1 MGSYLMHIG
10 ITEKVRRK
18 LKLSTKFIY
27 GSILP
32 DLVKME
38 TGDRTGT
45 YFLKTIEDKDGIK
58 RLPVIDD
65 AISILSDK
73 LDKEVRLGYIA
84 HLIEDLLWFEKYI
97 PSFATKLEE
106 GKKQYLADNSV
117 HSAEEFSKDIYEDYS
132 KINSYMVEK
141 CELEYGKLKEQLK
154 EIMTDKE
161 VEFLEKNDHMMNL
174 KEIDTTKVITKDK
187 LDEYIKEAEEKVE
200 VVIKE
205 LLGE

>member
-10 ITEKVRRK
+10 VTENVRRK
-18 LKLSTKFIY
+18 LKLSSKFIY

-32 DLVKME
+32 DLIKME

-45 YFLKTIEDKDGIK
+45 HFLKTRVNEDGIK
-58 RLPVIDD
+58 RLPVLDD
-65 AISILSDK
+65 AISMLSGK

-97 PSFATKLEE
+97 PSFATNLEE
-106 GKKQYLADNSV
+106 GRKVYLADNSV

-132 KINSYMVEK
+132 KINAYVVET
-141 CELEYGKLKEQLK
+141 CNIDYTKLKEELSSLMNEK
-154 EIMTDKE
+154 EI
-161 VEFLEKNDHMMNL
+161 EFLSKNDTMRDV
-174 KEIDTTKVITKDK
+174 KEIHITKIITKDK
-187 LDEYIKEAEEKVE
+187 LDEYIKEAEEKVI

>member
-10 ITEKVRRK
+10 ITEKVRRR
-18 LKLSTKFIY
+18 LKLSYKFIY

-38 TGDRTGT
+38 TGDRSGT
-45 YFLKTIEDKDGIK
+45 HFLKTFEDKDGIK

-65 AISILSDK
+65 AISTLGTDIN
-73 LDKEVRLGYIA
+73 KEVRLGYIA

-117 HSAEEFSKDIYEDYS
+117 HSAEEFSKDIYEDYA
-132 KINSYMVEK
+132 KINSYMVKK
-141 CELEYGKLKEQLK
+141 CELDYEKLKEQLK

-161 VEFLEKNDHMMNL
+161 FKFLEQNDIMRDV

-187 LDEYIKEAEEKVE
+187 LDKYIKEAEEKVE
-200 VVIKE
+200 AVIKE

>member
-45 YFLKTIEDKDGIK
+45 HFLKTIEDKDGIK

-161 VEFLEKNDHMMNL
+161 VESLEKNDHMRNL

>member
-18 LKLSTKFIY
+18 LKLSHKFIY

-45 YFLKTIEDKDGIK
+45 HFLKTRVDEDGIK

-65 AISILSDK
+65 AITMLNGK

-97 PSFATKLEE
+97 PSFATNLEE
-106 GKKQYLADNSV
+106 GRKAYLADNSV
-117 HSAEEFSKDIYEDYS
+117 HSAEEFSKDIYEDYA
-132 KINSYMVEK
+132 KINAYMVEA
-141 CELEYGKLKEQLK
+141 CELDYDALKQELAKLMTENELRFLSNNDNMRDVK
-154 EIMTDKE
+154 EI
-161 VEFLEKNDHMMNL
+161 H
-174 KEIDTTKVITKDK
+174 TTKIITKDK
-187 LDEYIKEAEEKVE
+187 LDEYIKEAEEKVI

>member
-10 ITEKVRRK
+10 VTEKVRRK
-18 LKLSTKFIY
+18 LKLSPKFIY

-45 YFLKTIEDKDGIK
+45 HFLKTRVDEDGVK

-65 AISILSDK
+65 AISMLSGK

-84 HLIEDLLWFEKYI
+84 HLIQDLLWFEKYI

-106 GKKQYLADNSV
+106 GRKAYLADNSV
-117 HSAEEFSKDIYEDYS
+117 HSAEEFSKDIYEDYA
-132 KINSYMVEK
+132 KINAYMVEA
-141 CELEYGKLKEQLK
+141 CDLDYAKLKEELRALMNEK
-154 EIMTDKE
+154 EIA
-161 VEFLEKNDHMMNL
+161 FLSRNDAMRNAS
-174 KEIDTTKVITKDK
+174 EIHTTKIITKDK
-187 LDEYIKEAEEKVE
+187 LDEYIKEAEEKVI
-200 VVIKE
+200 VIIKE

>member
-18 LKLSTKFIY
+18 LKLSSKFIY

-45 YFLKTIEDKDGIK
+45 HFLKTVVQGEDVKK
-58 RLPVIDD
+58 LPALDD
-65 AISILSDK
+65 AISMLSDK

-97 PSFATKLEE
+97 PGFATKLEE

-132 KINSYMVEK
+132 KINSYMVES
-141 CELEYGKLKEQLK
+141 CNLDYAKLKQELSKIMNEK
-154 EIMTDKE
+154 EI
-161 VEFLEKNDHMMNL
+161 EFLSKNDHMRDF

-187 LDEYIKEAEEKVE
+187 LDEYIKEAEEKVV

>member
-1 MGSYLMHIG
+1 
-10 ITEKVRRK
+10 
-18 LKLSTKFIY
+18 
-27 GSILP
+27 
-32 DLVKME
+32 ME

-45 YFLKTIEDKDGIK
+45 HFLKTIEDKDGIK

-187 LDEYIKEAEEKVE
+187 LDEYIKEAEEKVV

>member
-18 LKLSTKFIY
+18 LKLSSKFIY

-32 DLVKME
+32 DLIKME

-45 YFLKTIEDKDGIK
+45 HFLKTKVDEYGIK

-65 AISILSDK
+65 AITMLNGK

-84 HLIEDLLWFEKYI
+84 HLIQDLLWFEKYI
-97 PSFATKLEE
+97 PSFATNLEE
-106 GKKQYLADNSV
+106 GRKAYLADNSV
-117 HSAEEFSKDIYEDYS
+117 HSAEEFSEDIYEDYV
-132 KINSYMVEK
+132 KINAYMVEVCK
-141 CELEYGKLKEQLK
+141 LDYDALKQELAKLMTENEMSFLSNNDNMRDVK
-154 EIMTDKE
+154 EI
-161 VEFLEKNDHMMNL
+161 HA
-174 KEIDTTKVITKDK
+174 TKIITKDK
-187 LDEYIKEAEEKVE
+187 LDEYIKEAEEKVI

>member
-45 YFLKTIEDKDGIK
+45 HFLKTIEDKDGIK

>member
-10 ITEKVRRK
+10 ITEKVRRR
-18 LKLSTKFIY
+18 LNLSTKFIY

-45 YFLKTIEDKDGIK
+45 HFLKTVVQGEDIK
-58 RLPVIDD
+58 RLPVLDD
-65 AISILSDK
+65 AISMLSGK

-106 GKKQYLADNSV
+106 GRKAYLADNSV
-117 HSAEEFSKDIYEDYS
+117 HTAEEFSKDIYEDYS
-132 KINSYMVEK
+132 KINSYMVEACK
-141 CELEYGKLKEQLK
+141 IDYTKLKENLSKMMNEQ
-154 EIMTDKE
+154 EI
-161 VEFLEKNDHMMNL
+161 EFLSRNDTMRNPT
-174 KEIDTTKVITKDK
+174 EINTTKVITKDK
-187 LDEYIKEAEEKVE
+187 LDEYIKEAEEKVI

>member
-18 LKLSTKFIY
+18 LKLSSKFIY

-45 YFLKTIEDKDGIK
+45 HFLKTVIQGEDVKK
-58 RLPVIDD
+58 LPVLDD
-65 AISILSDK
+65 AISMLSDK

-97 PSFATKLEE
+97 PVFATKLEE

-117 HSAEEFSKDIYEDYS
+117 HSSEEFSKDIYEDYS

-141 CELEYGKLKEQLK
+141 CELDYIKLKEQLK

-161 VEFLEKNDHMMNL
+161 VEFLEKNDLMRDI

>member
-45 YFLKTIEDKDGIK
+45 HFLKTIEDKDGIK

-65 AISILSDK
+65 AISVLSDK

-141 CELEYGKLKEQLK
+141 CELDYAKLKQELSKIMSEK
-154 EIMTDKE
+154 EI
-161 VEFLEKNDHMMNL
+161 EFLSTNDHMMNV

>member
-38 TGDRTGT
+38 TGDREGT
-45 YFLKTIEDKDGIK
+45 HFLKTIEDKDGVK

-65 AISILSDK
+65 AIAMLSSDI
-73 LDKEVRLGYIA
+73 DKEVRLGYIA

-132 KINSYMVEK
+132 KINSYMVK
-141 CELEYGKLKEQLK
+141 RCELDYEKIKEQLK

-161 VEFLEKNDHMMNL
+161 YEFLEKNDIMRDVN
-174 KEIDTTKVITKDK
+174 EIDTTKVIPKDK
-187 LDEYIKEAEEKVE
+187 LNEYIEEAEEKVE

>member
-18 LKLSTKFIY
+18 LKLSSKFIY

-38 TGDRTGT
+38 TGDRTGSH
-45 YFLKTIEDKDGIK
+45 FLKTKVDEYGIK
-58 RLPVIDD
+58 RLPVVED
-65 AISILSDK
+65 AITMLSNK

-97 PSFATKLEE
+97 PSFATNLEE
-106 GKKQYLADNSV
+106 GRKAYLADNSV
-117 HSAEEFSKDIYEDYS
+117 HSAEEFSRDIYEDYS
-132 KINSYMVEK
+132 KINAYMVEA
-141 CELEYGKLKEQLK
+141 CEIDYDVLKQELAKLMTKNEMEFLSNNDSMRDVK
-154 EIMTDKE
+154 EI
-161 VEFLEKNDHMMNL
+161 H
-174 KEIDTTKVITKDK
+174 TTKIITKDK

>member
-38 TGDRTGT
+38 TGDRAGT
-45 YFLKTIEDKDGIK
+45 HFLKTIEDKDGIK

-187 LDEYIKEAEEKVE
+187 LYEYIKEAEEKVV

>member
-45 YFLKTIEDKDGIK
+45 HFLKTIEDKDGIK

-141 CELEYGKLKEQLK
+141 CELDYAKLKQELSKIMSEK
-154 EIMTDKE
+154 EI
-161 VEFLEKNDHMMNL
+161 EFLEKNDHMRDL

>member
-45 YFLKTIEDKDGIK
+45 HFLKTIEDKDGIK

-141 CELEYGKLKEQLK
+141 CELDYAKLKQELSKIMSEK
-154 EIMTDKE
+154 EI
-161 VEFLEKNDHMMNL
+161 EFLSTNDHMMNV

>member
-45 YFLKTIEDKDGIK
+45 HFLKTIEDKDGIK

-141 CELEYGKLKEQLK
+141 CELDYAKLKQELSKIMSEK
-154 EIMTDKE
+154 EI
-161 VEFLEKNDHMMNL
+161 EFLEKNDHMRNL